1 MTAAQRRPD
10 AETTGQAPDR
20 GRAQGFNT
28 ESLRMVVVEDSN
40 SLVFYT
46 SGTEYQGLLPL
57 LDSFDVL
64 PKQVVLDI
72 VIAEVTLKDEF
83 RFGFEWALQ
92 NSEVSLTTL
101 GAFGASI
108 EEQRL
113 QLTAQMGEL
122 ISQVLQTSQ
131 LVNILSNPT
140 MLG

>member
-1 MTAAQRRPD
+1 
-10 AETTGQAPDR
+10 
-20 GRAQGFNT
+20 
-28 ESLRMVVVEDSN
+28 MVVVEDSN

-57 LDSFDVL
+57 LEQLDVL

-101 GAFGASI
+101 GAFGASSI
-108 EEQRL
+108 GGTALAINGSDGNDLRVTNVTVGQYFVEPNDAVAHGDSQYQRRF
-113 QLTAQMGEL
+113 
-122 ISQVLQTSQ
+122 
-131 LVNILSNPT
+131 
-140 MLG
+140 